1 MQWTV
6 ELWNPL
12 AQEVV
17 EAGSISTLRTV
28 LNNFMA
34 NRFVA
39 RLKEKSQG
47 CNLKHPLCCACGSAR
62 VVWAGGIGHDRLL

>member
-39 RLKEKSQG
+39 RRKEKSQG

-62 VVWAGGIGHDRLL
+62 AVWAGGIGHDRLL

>member
-12 AQEVV
+12 AREVV
-17 EAGSISTLRTV
+17 EAGSINTLRTV
-28 LNNFMA
+28 LNKFMA

-47 CNLKHPLCCACGSAR
+47 CTLKHPLCCASGSAR
-62 VVWAGGIGHDRLL
+62 AVWAGGVGHNHLL

>member
-17 EAGSISTLRTV
+17 EAGSINTLRTV
-28 LNNFMA
+28 LNKFMA

-47 CNLKHPLCCACGSAR
+47 CTLKHPLCCASGSAR
-62 VVWAGGIGHDRLL
+62 AVWAGGVGHNHLL

>member
-1 MQWTV
+1 MQGTV

-39 RLKEKSQG
+39 RRKEKSQG

-62 VVWAGGIGHDRLL
+62 AVWAGGIGHDRLL